1 MIKTTNYQKLAN
13 VNKSPYENASRPRFL
28 WTYSERDSHK
38 FSNVDPDS
46 PEGELILKDWFITH
60 SDPDIRRKL

>member
-1 MIKTTNYQKLAN
+1 MIKTTNYQKLTN
-13 VNKSPYENASRPRFL
+13 VNKSPYEDAQPLAFL
-28 WTYSERDSHK
+28 SYSERSSHK

-60 SDPDIRRKL
+60 SDPDIRRKF